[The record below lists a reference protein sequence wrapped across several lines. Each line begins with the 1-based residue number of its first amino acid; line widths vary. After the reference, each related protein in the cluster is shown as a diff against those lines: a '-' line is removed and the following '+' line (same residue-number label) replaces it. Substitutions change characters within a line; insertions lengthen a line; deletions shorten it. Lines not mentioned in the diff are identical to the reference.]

1 MTNAECIQLIMM
13 IATIATVIVTAIA
26 LGITVKNFKKQLQ
39 LNFFTDYTKRY
50 QEILLNFPE
59 SINEHNFDFN
69 KLDKDI
75 RKKTL
80 R

>member
-59 SINEHNFDFN
+59 SINEHSFDFN